1 MRVRGLL
8 RSLNYDGR
16 LGLILAGS
24 CVLLLLASLA
34 GEPGR
39 LLLRY
44 DRAALAAGQWW
55 RLVTAH
61 VVHLDVRHAL
71 LNDLGLALVW
81 ALFARD
87 YSLRQ
92 WAAVVLGA
100 VVAIDAGL
108 WLCDSTLEWYVG
120 SSGALH
126 GVMAAGAL
134 AHLRRGERDG
144 ALLSVALVAKL
155 GYEHWAGAL
164 PFSASLPVVVSAHLY
179 GVIGGSAVAVFVRPR
194 RARSAVGPSLYSIPT
209 PPLRSAHVVC
219 LRVPRSG
226 LAVGRDA
233 PGARGRG
240 QLGSHDLR

>member
-1 MRVRGLL
+1 MRGMSGRRSRRCDLKELFIITNSGSEPVMRVRGLL

-24 CVLLLLASLA
+24 CVLLLLASLT

-92 WAAVVLGA
+92 WTAVVLGA

-134 AHLRRGERDG
+134 AHVRRGQRDG
-144 ALLSVALVAKL
+144 WVLAGLLAVKL
-155 GYEHWAGAL
+155 AYEHWLGAL
-164 PFSASLPVVVSAHLY
+164 PFSVLDKVVVWSILY
-179 GVIGGSAVAVFVRPR
+179 GALGGA
-194 RARSAVGPSLYSIPT
+194 G
-209 PPLRSAHVVC
+209 
-219 LRVPRSG
+219 
-226 LAVGRDA
+226 
-233 PGARGRG
+233 
-240 QLGSHDLR
+240 